1 MRVDRAADMTCSK
14 MNHFFDLP
22 ATAKREGGGRWPAK
36 PGPVEGEELG
46 AVFDAQRCVGIVLQR
61 CIECERHG
69 GAVVRVAAA
78 QEFIEGGRRHGL
90 REKQFARAG

>member
-46 AVFDAQRCVGIVLQR
+46 AVFDEAKLSRPLLRAVQVL
-61 CIECERHG
+61 
-69 GAVVRVAAA
+69 
-78 QEFIEGGRRHGL
+78 
-90 REKQFARAG
+90 ARAGFKKGNFV